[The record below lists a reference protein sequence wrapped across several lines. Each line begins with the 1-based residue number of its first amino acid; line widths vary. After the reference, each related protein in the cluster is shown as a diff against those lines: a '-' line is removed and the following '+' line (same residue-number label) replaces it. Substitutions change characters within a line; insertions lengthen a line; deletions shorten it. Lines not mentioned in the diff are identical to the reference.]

1 MIASLD
7 CFLDK
12 TLRIT
17 TSLVFIALVLDV
29 LLGVLTRYVLGNQLS
44 WTEELATFLLVW
56 LTFLGAAMAYRD
68 KAHILTS
75 QFDQRIQ
82 RWSSLSTTLLV
93 LALGVALFL
102 IGGISLFMER
112 WESGQQMPTLG
123 IRRAWLYLAVPVC
136 GGLLSA
142 FSVTR
147 FISELKELRQKGEP
161 S

>member
-68 KAHILTS
+68 KA
-75 QFDQRIQ
+75 
-82 RWSSLSTTLLV
+82 SLSTTLLV

-136 GGLLSA
+136 GGLLS
-142 FSVTR
+142 
-147 FISELKELRQKGEP
+147 ELKELRQKGEP